1 VARAGNLFFWES
13 RRTPVCP
20 EGKVL
25 DSLVYFTKQQVHFKV
40 LSFHDHLGF
49 PKQP

>member
-1 VARAGNLFFWES
+1 VARAGNLFFWE
-13 RRTPVCP
+13 
-20 EGKVL
+20 KVL